1 MSNLRNLK
9 DDVDNLL
16 REVVG
21 DYKNDKKTK
30 KRMIGILKLNTTQAK
45 EKNQRRIEMVIKMDK
60 SDEFIK
66 SGKKLISEYDGANL
80 KEDEEQKPELLN
92 EEVLLS

>member
-30 KRMIGILKLNTTQAK
+30 KNLN
-45 EKNQRRIEMVIKMDK
+45 E
-60 SDEFIK
+60 
-66 SGKKLISEYDGANL
+66 
-80 KEDEEQKPELLN
+80 EEQNN

>member
-1 MSNLRNLK
+1 MESWNQVQHRQKKKTRGGVISNLK

-30 KRMIGILKLNTTQAK
+30 KNLN
-45 EKNQRRIEMVIKMDK
+45 E
-60 SDEFIK
+60 
-66 SGKKLISEYDGANL
+66 
-80 KEDEEQKPELLN
+80 EDLN
-92 EEVLLS
+92 DEEVLLS

>member
-1 MSNLRNLK
+1 MSNLK

-30 KRMIGILKLNTTQAK
+30 K
-45 EKNQRRIEMVIKMDK
+45 
-60 SDEFIK
+60 
-66 SGKKLISEYDGANL
+66 NL
-80 KEDEEQKPELLN
+80 KEEEQN
-92 EEVLLS
+92 DEEVLLS

>member
-30 KRMIGILKLNTTQAK
+30 KN
-45 EKNQRRIEMVIKMDK
+45 
-60 SDEFIK
+60 
-66 SGKKLISEYDGANL
+66 
-80 KEDEEQKPELLN
+80 LN
-92 EEVLLS
+92 EEDQNDEEVLPS

>member
-1 MSNLRNLK
+1 MSNLK

-30 KRMIGILKLNTTQAK
+30 KYLN
-45 EKNQRRIEMVIKMDK
+45 E
-60 SDEFIK
+60 
-66 SGKKLISEYDGANL
+66 
-80 KEDEEQKPELLN
+80 EDQN
-92 EEVLLS
+92 DEEVLLL

>member
-1 MSNLRNLK
+1 MSNLRSLK

-30 KRMIGILKLNTTQAK
+30 KNLN
-45 EKNQRRIEMVIKMDK
+45 E
-60 SDEFIK
+60 
-66 SGKKLISEYDGANL
+66 
-80 KEDEEQKPELLN
+80 EDQNN

>member
-1 MSNLRNLK
+1 MMSNLRNLK

-30 KRMIGILKLNTTQAK
+30 KNLN
-45 EKNQRRIEMVIKMDK
+45 E
-60 SDEFIK
+60 
-66 SGKKLISEYDGANL
+66 
-80 KEDEEQKPELLN
+80 EDQN
-92 EEVLLS
+92 GEEVLLS

>member
-1 MSNLRNLK
+1 MSNLK

-30 KRMIGILKLNTTQAK
+30 KNLN
-45 EKNQRRIEMVIKMDK
+45 E
-60 SDEFIK
+60 
-66 SGKKLISEYDGANL
+66 
-80 KEDEEQKPELLN
+80 EEQNN

>member
-30 KRMIGILKLNTTQAK
+30 KN
-45 EKNQRRIEMVIKMDK
+45 
-60 SDEFIK
+60 
-66 SGKKLISEYDGANL
+66 
-80 KEDEEQKPELLN
+80 LN
-92 EEVLLS
+92 EEDQNNDEVLLL

>member
-30 KRMIGILKLNTTQAK
+30 KNLN
-45 EKNQRRIEMVIKMDK
+45 E
-60 SDEFIK
+60 
-66 SGKKLISEYDGANL
+66 
-80 KEDEEQKPELLN
+80 EDQN
-92 EEVLLS
+92 DEEVLLLWKLI